1 MKEVYMKWKIVAD
14 SSCDLMRDDVR
25 GEELVFSTVPFIISV
40 GGKEYE
46 DNEALDTLTMVTD
59 M

>member
-1 MKEVYMKWKIVAD
+1 MKWKIVAD